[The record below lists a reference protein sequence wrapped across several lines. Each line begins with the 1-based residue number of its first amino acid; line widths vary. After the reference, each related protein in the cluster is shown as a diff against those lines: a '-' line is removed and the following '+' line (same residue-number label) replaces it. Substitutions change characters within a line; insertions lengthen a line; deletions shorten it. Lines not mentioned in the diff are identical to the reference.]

1 MVLIEIQSGGMHF
14 VIDKDH
20 DGRARLIHFSP
31 YPFDKVNYREENYS
45 DYHTLLELH
54 TLGSDIHDNHASR
67 HTKMSPGW
75 DLLYE
80 GHTIEKTDAGKHL
93 SVMLV
98 GGGMEVTAHFQFY
111 DGIAQIRSYLEVKN
125 VSEKMVTID
134 YISSFKFAGIAKE
147 ERQWDTDTY
156 LYTPHNSW
164 KAELQWRKHSIHEEG
179 LTKCGVDMF
188 KKLSW
193 HQTGTWSSSE
203 YIPMGIMELPNS
215 AQSYYWQIEHNGS
228 WYTEIGNADE
238 REGLYLQLAG
248 PQHDH
253 NHFLKNLSSGETFT
267 SVCVS
272 CGVCNGGFESAIRE
286 LTKYRRRIRRTH
298 KDNEEL
304 PVIYN
309 DYMNSLWA
317 QPTEEKELPLID
329 AAAEIGAEY
338 FVIDAGWFAEAEGPK
353 ATWWPSIGV
362 WKESTSRFPRGLRFV
377 IDYIREKG
385 MKPGLWIEIEGVGP
399 DCEILDTMPDD
410 WFFQIHGQRT
420 MERYRYQLDFRNP
433 QVRRFATEAVE
444 NIIKKYDIAY
454 LKIDYNRNAG
464 LGTDYNA
471 ESIGSGLLDHCRAY
485 LAWLDELMD
494 KYPNVVFENCASGG
508 MRTDYAMLSRC
519 SIHSTSDQDKYDLY
533 ASISAMAGSAI
544 APEQAA
550 VWSYPSHEADEEE
563 TCFNM
568 INAMLA
574 RVHQSGFLNRL
585 QAANFEHVKEGIA
598 CYKTYR
604 KDIKNAYPRFPLGL
618 IGFHAPW
625 AVTAL
630 DCDTHWYMAVYRKGG
645 ENEVQ
650 EIPIDVP
657 KGKTMKAECIYP
669 KGLPVE
675 YECDNDQSLLRVRL
689 KEKFRARLFKI
700 IFE

>member
-1 MVLIEIQSGGMHF
+1 MILIEIQNDGMYF

-20 DGRARLIHFSP
+20 NGRARLIHFSP
-31 YPFDKVNYREENYS
+31 SPFDGENYKEENYS
-45 DYHTLLELH
+45 DQHTLLELH
-54 TLGSDIHDNHASR
+54 TLGADIHENHASR

-75 DLLYE
+75 DLLYDS
-80 GHTIEKTDAGKHL
+80 HTIETTKEGQILHVALK
-93 SVMLV
+93 
-98 GGGMEVTAHFQFY
+98 GGGMEAVAHYHFY
-111 DGIAQIRSYLEVKN
+111 EGIGQIRSYVDVKN
-125 VSEKMVTID
+125 ISAESVTID

-147 ERQWDTDTY
+147 EENWDTDTF
-156 LYTPHNSW
+156 LYIPHNSW
-164 KAELQWRKHSIHEEG
+164 KGELQWRKHSIYEEG
-179 LTKCGVDMF
+179 LTKYNEDMF

-203 YIPMGIMELPNS
+203 YIPMGILQCPKENL
-215 AQSYYWQIEHNGS
+215 SYYWQIEHNGS
-228 WYTEIGNADE
+228 WYTEIGHGNAK
-238 REGLYLQLAG
+238 EGLYLQLSG
-248 PQHDH
+248 PQLDH
-253 NHFLKNLSSGETFT
+253 NHFLKELKAGETFT
-267 SVCVS
+267 SVPVS
-272 CGVCNGGFESAIRE
+272 AGVCEGAFDEAVRE
-286 LTKYRRRIRRTH
+286 LTKYRRAIRRKH

-309 DYMNSLWA
+309 DYMNCLWA

-338 FVIDAGWFAEAEGPK
+338 FVIDAGWFAQAEGPK

-362 WKESTSRFPRGLRFV
+362 WKESSSRFPRGLGFV
-377 IDYIREKG
+377 MDYIREKG

-410 WFFQIHGQRT
+410 WFFQIKGKRT
-420 MERYRYQLDFRNP
+420 IERYRYQLDFRNP
-433 QVRRFATEAVE
+433 EVRRFATEAME
-444 NIIKKYDIAY
+444 DLIEKYDIGY

-471 ESIGSGLLDHCRAY
+471 ESIGSGLLEHCRAY
-485 LAWLDELMD
+485 LSWLDELMD
-494 KYPNVVFENCASGG
+494 KYPEVVFENCASGG

-544 APEQAA
+544 TPEQAA
-550 VWSYPSHEADEEE
+550 VWSYPSYEADEEE
-563 TCFNM
+563 TCYNM
-568 INAMLA
+568 VNAMLA

-585 QAANFEHVKEGIA
+585 PKNNFERVKEGIA

-604 KDIKNAYPRFPLGL
+604 RDIKRAYPRFPLGL

-625 AVTAL
+625 AVAAL
-630 DCDTHWYMAVYRKGG
+630 DCDTHWYIAVYRKDG

-657 KGKTMKAECIYP
+657 NGKAMKAECIYP

-675 YECDNDQSLLRVRL
+675 YECDNEKSVLRVGL

-700 IFE
+700 TFE